1 MVAVSDYMRAVPDQ
15 IREWVPTD
23 YATLGAD
30 GFGLSDTR
38 PAARRH
44 FHIDGPSIAVRAL
57 QALARRGEV
66 DASLARDAATKYRL
80 LDVSA
85 GTSGNAGGDA

>member
-1 MVAVSDYMRAVPDQ
+1 MRAVPDQ
-15 IREWVPTD
+15 IREWVPGD

-44 FHIDGPSIAVRAL
+44 FHIDGPSVAVRAL
-57 QALARRGEV
+57 QSLANRGEI
-66 DASLARDAATKYRL
+66 DARTPQVAAEKYRL
-80 LDVSA
+80 LDVTA